1 MDLVQVFP
9 IALRSLAQ
17 NKVRSFLTAM
27 GVLFGVGAVVAMLS
41 IGEGARREAT
51 EQVELLGANTV
62 FITNTWE
69 SWEDSEG
76 KGLVLRDARALGS
89 IGIITDWTV
98 LRRYRNVNVQ
108 TEGRRVQAEVVPTT
122 TTFKDILNLDMDAG
136 RFIDGHDFKYRRQV
150 CVLGASL
157 KSELFAFERAVG
169 RQVKVGDSW
178 FTVIGVAE
186 YEKIGKSRVQ
196 GLKIPQYNT
205 QVFVPLGLAAYFDL
219 GGQQTGRP
227 DYSVDEIVLQVASA
241 KMVMPASEMTQ
252 RTLDRLHGRQ
262 QDFRLVIPQAL
273 LEQSRRTQRT
283 FSIVMGAIAG
293 ISLLVGGIGIMNIML
308 ATVLERRHEIGVR
321 RAAGATT
328 RAVLAQFLVEAMFLS
343 LVGCVVGIMLGV
355 GLSAAVAKYAGWRT
369 AVGAAHILIA
379 VGVAGLVG
387 IVSGYYPARR
397 AAGIDPGEAL
407 RYE

>member
-1 MDLVQVFP
+1 LDLVRIFP
-9 IALRSLAQ
+9 IAFRSLTQ

-27 GVLFGVGAVVAMLS
+27 GVLFGVGAVIAMLS

-62 FITNTWE
+62 FVTNAWE
-69 SWEDSEG
+69 AWQDAGGE
-76 KGLVLRDARALGS
+76 GLVMRDAQALGALDV
-89 IGIITDWTV
+89 ITAWTV
-98 LRRYRNVNVQ
+98 LRRYGNIGVQ
-108 TEGRRVQAEVVPTT
+108 VEGRMAQAEAVPTT
-122 TTFKDILNLDMDAG
+122 PAFKDILNLEIDSG
-136 RFIDGHDFKYRRQV
+136 RFIDPHDLKYGRHV

-157 KSELFAFERAVG
+157 KRELFAFERAVG
-169 RQVKVGDSW
+169 RRIKIGDSW

-196 GLKIPQYNT
+196 GLKVPHYNT

-219 GGQQTGRP
+219 EGEQSGRP
-227 DYSVDEIVLQVASA
+227 DHSVDEIVLKVASA
-241 KMVMPASEMTQ
+241 GMVLPASELAG
-252 RTLDRLHGRQ
+252 RALERLHGQ

-273 LEQSRRTQRT
+273 LAQSRRTQRT

-328 RAVLAQFLVEAMFLS
+328 RAVLAQFLVEAMLLS
-343 LVGCVVGIMLGV
+343 LVGCVVGIMLGI
-355 GLSAAVAKYAGWRT
+355 GLSAVVAKYAGWRT
-369 AVGAAHILIA
+369 AVGVLHILVA